1 MPSQVAVQVF
11 VYFYHFRCTSRIH
24 ERTLLYW
31 SCHEHFI
38 VIIVEG
44 GYSYHADRY
53 IIISHSTTVYMENTD
68 TGIPRGSL

>member
-1 MPSQVAVQVF
+1 MPSQVAVQFF
-11 VYFYHFRCTSRIH
+11 VYVHHFWCTARIYK
-24 ERTLLYW
+24 RTLLYR
-31 SCHEHFI
+31 SSPEHFI

-53 IIISHSTTVYMENTD
+53 IVIPHSSTVYMENTD